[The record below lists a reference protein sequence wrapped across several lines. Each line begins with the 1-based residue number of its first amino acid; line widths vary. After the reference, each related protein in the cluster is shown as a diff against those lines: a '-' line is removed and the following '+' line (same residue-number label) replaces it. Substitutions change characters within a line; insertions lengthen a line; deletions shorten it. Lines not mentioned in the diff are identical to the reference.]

1 MECSPTL
8 GLFYARKQEEVTK
21 YKNQGDRPASRV
33 SNTEQAVQILKRQI
47 QQKDAEIAKLTDKLS
62 SRKLLLTRARR
73 RASRYKEAYEEV
85 TREKN
90 LLKKDL
96 IRHNE
101 VEVMSFMAQ
110 KERNELDEQ
119 IRILKEREN
128 AYQRRIAGL
137 LSEVEM
143 ERNLNQMRRA
153 A

>member
-1 MECSPTL
+1 M
-8 GLFYARKQEEVTK
+8 
-21 YKNQGDRPASRV
+21 
-33 SNTEQAVQILKRQI
+33 QILKRQI